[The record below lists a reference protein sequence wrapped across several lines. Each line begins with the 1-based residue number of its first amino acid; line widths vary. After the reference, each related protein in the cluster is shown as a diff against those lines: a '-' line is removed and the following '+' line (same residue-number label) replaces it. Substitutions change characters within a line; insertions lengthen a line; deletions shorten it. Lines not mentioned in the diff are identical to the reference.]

1 MTYWEL
7 LQALQRLGPDALQ
20 KQVKICDDNAQMF
33 NVNSFLTGDATE
45 DYTDDPFQSLLIL

>member
-1 MTYWEL
+1 MTYWQL

-20 KQVKICDDNAQMF
+20 KQVKICDDNAQTF

-45 DYTDDPFQSLLIL
+45 DSTDDPFQSLLIL